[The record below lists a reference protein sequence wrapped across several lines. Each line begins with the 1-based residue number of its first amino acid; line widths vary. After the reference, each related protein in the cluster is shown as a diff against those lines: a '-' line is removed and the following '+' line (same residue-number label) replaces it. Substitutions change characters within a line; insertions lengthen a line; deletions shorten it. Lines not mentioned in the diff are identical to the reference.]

1 MQVGKVV
8 GRAISTVKHK
18 SFQGVKLL
26 LVQALDGKGQ
36 PDGDPV
42 LTVDT
47 LGAGPGMRV
56 LISSD
61 GKGAREGSLGGSP
74 PKGRSRVR
82 QGCSAG
88 GTARGDA
95 PRVCGKRGGCR
106 VQANRC
112 RRG

>member
-1 MQVGKVV
+1 MQIGKVV

-36 PDGDPV
+36 ADGEPV
-42 LTVDT
+42 LTVDN

-61 GKGAREGSLGGSP
+61 GKGARELVGSKDSP
-74 PKGRSRVR
+74 VR
-82 QGCSAG
+82 WLTIGVL
-88 GTARGDA
+88 DE
-95 PRVCGKRGGCR
+95 
-106 VQANRC
+106 
-112 RRG
+112 